1 MLRFLLTTAIAAGAL
16 MAIAGGSGAADKKY
30 TFALVP
36 KNTNNPFFDQALA
49 GCKKAEKELNG
60 AVECLYIGP
69 GEHGGGDEEAQIVAD
84 LITKKV
90 DGIAVSPA
98 NAAAMA
104 AALQGAAPAKIPV
117 LTWDSDLLAKDKA
130 LRLAYVGT
138 HNYEI
143 GVNLAKLA
151 QQIKP
156 KGGTICIQSGG
167 AAAANHNERMQGI
180 RDTLSGTK
188 SAEAPGERLTGQNG
202 WKEVDGCP
210 LYTDDDFARAVQQM
224 EDTLN
229 KYPNLDAFIPTG
241 GFPQF
246 LPDAYT
252 NVASKY
258 KDKIASGAL
267 ALVVA
272 DTLPVQ
278 IDLMKKGLS
287 AGQVGQ
293 RPFEMGYKA
302 MYFLKDI
309 KDGKAAPADPT
320 YTGLDVCTPKTAD
333 TCVGGGS

>member
-1 MLRFLLTTAIAAGAL
+1 
-16 MAIAGGSGAADKKY
+16 
-30 TFALVP
+30 
-36 KNTNNPFFDQALA
+36 
-49 GCKKAEKELNG
+49 
-60 AVECLYIGP
+60 
-69 GEHGGGDEEAQIVAD
+69 
-84 LITKKV
+84 
-90 DGIAVSPA
+90 
-98 NAAAMA
+98 MA
-104 AALQGAAPAKIPV
+104 AALQGAGAAKIPV

-188 SAEAPGERLTGQNG
+188 SAESPGARLTGQNG
-202 WKEVDGCP
+202 WKEADGCP

-224 EDTLN
+224 EDILN
-229 KYPNLDAFIPTG
+229 KYPALDAFIPTG

-258 KDKIASGAL
+258 KDKVASGAL

-309 KDGKAAPADPT
+309 KEGKPAPSDPT

-333 TCVGGGS
+333 TCLGN